1 MPPEHG
7 NSLLIVSSLKGVVP
21 GECLRRLRPEPLRV
35 GVVGVTACLL
45 LQIQPP
51 AVPLEDA
58 LNVVRKKVTL
68 CHNIRRA
75 LHLFFYVYSM

>member
-7 NSLLIVSSLKGVVP
+7 NNLLIVSSLKGVVP

-51 AVPLEDA
+51 AVSLEDA
-58 LNVVRKKVTL
+58 LNAVRKDESLMAT
-68 CHNIRRA
+68 HRRR
-75 LHLFFYVYSM
+75 